1 MARLAFV
8 SGRRASST
16 ALDDCPHAGGRCC
29 NSPLRRDGSLR
40 PISLWPESNL
50 SERRNRLR
58 GSTTSPFQGKETTRI
73 SSAVHAGRYASRI
86 VAGSKDLGFP
96 ARSCTV
102 KSRQEN

>member
-29 NSPLRRDGSLR
+29 NSPLRRNGSLR
-40 PISLWPESNL
+40 PISLSPESNL
-50 SERRNRLR
+50 SERRNRLH

-73 SSAVHAGRYASRI
+73 SSAVHGDRYASRTSPGRKELG
-86 VAGSKDLGFP
+86 VAG
-96 ARSCTV
+96 RECTV
-102 KSRQEN
+102 KTQ